1 MVKIIVKVWWKSWI
15 IITILY
21 LRRILLQQNKRNDV
35 YKVTGNITEK
45 QNGLVDFFYLNASL
59 VVGVMICRELNAYD
73 GNI

>member
-1 MVKIIVKVWWKSWI
+1 M
-15 IITILY
+15 
-21 LRRILLQQNKRNDV
+21 RRILLQQNKRNDV